1 MMATL
6 NSATAGK
13 KLVESN
19 SLTMAS
25 LFRLEGQAVKSAFSI
40 NRFVAASSIASM
52 GLMMFIES
60 EDAMQASM
68 VLMVMSMAPAIGS
81 MLTFKAATDSATA
94 SSVTF
99 QAVTTAGALLIAV
112 GIAFAMAKTLFK
124 NASEDMQETT
134 SES

>member
-40 NRFVAASSIASM
+40 NRFLTASSIASM
-52 GLMMFIES
+52 GLMMFAES

-81 MLTFKAATDSATA
+81 MLSFKGATDSATCIVCNIP
-94 SSVTF
+94 SSNNRRCSVDSRWYCICY
-99 QAVTTAGALLIAV
+99 G
-112 GIAFAMAKTLFK
+112 
-124 NASEDMQETT
+124 
-134 SES
+134 